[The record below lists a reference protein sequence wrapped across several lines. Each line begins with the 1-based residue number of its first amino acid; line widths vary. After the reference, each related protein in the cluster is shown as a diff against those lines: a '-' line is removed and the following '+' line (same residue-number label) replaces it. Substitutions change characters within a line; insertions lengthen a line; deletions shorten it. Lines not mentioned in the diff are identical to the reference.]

1 MSTKVEIRKVMFDY
15 EKISEMIVSE
25 LDFAV
30 SDDNLPEDEWKEHI
44 RTIINNCLVHY
55 IEKTIE
61 IHHLNNVNVYMS
73 KSNNTLK
80 ISGDGSEI
88 YEKPNYYAEEQA
100 FGRNLP
106 DYEEVYIDN
115 EKYTTRDF
123 SGKTI
128 LRKIRLG
135 IEENIENEYHNP
147 KKLEKIM
154 KVFYKEIYEARVSET
169 IVEDKIIEILEHND
183 LNEF

>member
-15 EKISEMIVSE
+15 EKIGEMIVSE

-61 IHHLNNVNVYMS
+61 IHHLNNVIVYMS
-73 KSNNTLK
+73 KY
-80 ISGDGSEI
+80 
-88 YEKPNYYAEEQA
+88 YELWNAQAQYYAEEQA

-115 EKYTTRDF
+115 EKYTTRAF

-147 KKLEKIM
+147 KKLEKKKKESSEIDDPKM
-154 KVFYKEIYEARVSET
+154 KKIDDIYNH
-169 IVEDKIIEILEHND
+169 IVKDDSDKK
-183 LNEF
+183 

>member
-1 MSTKVEIRKVMFDY
+1 MSTKIEIRRVMFDY
-15 EKISEMIVSE
+15 EKMCEMIVSE

-30 SDDNLPEDEWKEHI
+30 SDDNVPEDEWKEHI
-44 RTIINNCLVHY
+44 RTIINNGLVQY

-61 IHHLNNVNVYMS
+61 IHHLNNVIVYMS
-73 KSNNTLK
+73 KSTETFK
-80 ISGDGSEI
+80 ISCDGSEI
-88 YEKPNYYAEEQA
+88 YDKPNYCVEEQT
-100 FGRNLP
+100 FGRNQP
-106 DYEEVYIDN
+106 DIEEVYIDN
-115 EKYTTRDF
+115 KKYTTRCF

-154 KVFYKEIYEARVSET
+154 KVFYKEIYEARVSQT
-169 IVEDKIIEILEHND
+169 IVEDKIIEILEHNYI
-183 LNEF
+183 NEF